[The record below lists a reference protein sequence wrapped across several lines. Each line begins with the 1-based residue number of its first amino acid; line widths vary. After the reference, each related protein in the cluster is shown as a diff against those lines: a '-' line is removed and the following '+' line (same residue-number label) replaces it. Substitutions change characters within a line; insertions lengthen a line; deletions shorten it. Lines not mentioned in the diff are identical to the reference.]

1 MRACIDADSADD
13 SSGSTEGCDDVDEM
27 DDDEDDVTGFVADRG
42 MAGCQHQ
49 QPEQTGSDDSEII
62 RLANEIVRD
71 YPK

>member
-1 MRACIDADSADD
+1 
-13 SSGSTEGCDDVDEM
+13 M